1 MSTARAELFA
11 AWPWAYVAC
20 VSLLA
25 LTGTMQMPI
34 ASRYRIVAVPGLGW
48 LGDFWLTHKLHYVGA
63 IGLLALAGY
72 VGTLWLLEWRRSHGL
87 SALGWARVA
96 LLALLIGTGAV
107 RVLKNLPGVNFAP
120 DPIMLVDWAHL
131 GLAVALAFGAG
142 AAGLQGLVLGRAGCG
157 GPKAPQR
164 RAGFLSCFA
173 TAPVVAARGCN
184 GWAAPGIPKPPGC
197 LRRALRRI
205 HCGQGRPGPWPL
217 AGWYISEVASPRSA
231 MSVGGC
237 VLKCVTT
244 TSLPGASSQEYNLGP
259 EEGTSL

>member
-1 MSTARAELFA
+1 MSAANNFENNAAPNTAGKASKSAAAACRPRGPGFRAMT
-11 AWPWAYVAC
+11 WAYVAC

-72 VGTLWLLEWRRSHGL
+72 VGTLWLLEWRRVHGL

-131 GLAVALAFGAG
+131 GLAFALGLLALVRLGFKASYWAG
-142 AAGLQGLVLGRAGCG
+142 
-157 GPKAPQR
+157 
-164 RAGFLSCFA
+164 
-173 TAPVVAARGCN
+173 PVVA
-184 GWAAPGIPKPPGC
+184 
-197 LRRALRRI
+197 LRR
-205 HCGQGRPGPWPL
+205 
-217 AGWYISEVASPRSA
+217 PRNGEPVS
-231 MSVGGC
+231 
-237 VLKCVTT
+237 
-244 TSLPGASSQEYNLGP
+244 
-259 EEGTSL
+259 

>member
-1 MSTARAELFA
+1 MSAANSFANNAAPDTAGNASKNA
-11 AWPWAYVAC
+11 AAAGRPRGPGFRVIAWAYIAC

-63 IGLLALAGY
+63 IGLLALAGF
-72 VGTLWLLEWRRSHGL
+72 VGTLWLLEWRRAHGL

-131 GLAVALAFGAG
+131 GLAFALGLLALVRLGFKASYWAQ
-142 AAGLQGLVLGRAGCG
+142 AAARVRA
-157 GPKAPQR
+157 PR
-164 RAGFLSCFA
+164 RA
-173 TAPVVAARGCN
+173 APV
-184 GWAAPGIPKPPGC
+184 
-197 LRRALRRI
+197 
-205 HCGQGRPGPWPL
+205 
-217 AGWYISEVASPRSA
+217 S
-231 MSVGGC
+231 
-237 VLKCVTT
+237 
-244 TSLPGASSQEYNLGP
+244 
-259 EEGTSL
+259 